1 MVLKKSERSHGQNV
15 KSSKSFLLL
24 GFELSG
30 EFAKGKYPDWN
41 NFKVR
46 SYIP

>member
-1 MVLKKSERSHGQNV
+1 MVLKKSERNHGQNV
-15 KSSKSFLLL
+15 KSNEFFLLL

-30 EFAKGKYPDWN
+30 EFAGGKYPDWN

-46 SYIP
+46 S